1 MTSEARSN
9 PDALLAEITPPASG
23 EGRLKIFLGM
33 SPGVG
38 KTYAMLLAAQARQE
52 EGMDVVIGV
61 IETHGRVETTA
72 IAAGLFRVPRKKFI
86 HHGVT
91 LEEIDLDAVLTRKP
105 QLVLVDELAH
115 SNAAGSRHPKRWQ
128 DVMELLQAGIDVYT
142 TLNIQHIESQRDVVR
157 QITGV
162 PVHETLPDSV
172 IDRAD
177 EIELIDLT
185 PEQLRKRLD
194 EGKVYF
200 GDRAVAASANFFREG
215 NLKALREIALRIT
228 AEKADRDLRL
238 FMRSRRISGPWRSRE
253 RFLVAVGGSP
263 SSERLIRLARRAAA
277 AVHGTWIAV
286 SVDTGKAAENTAQSR
301 LENNLALARSMGAEV
316 ILTTGTSVT
325 EALLRVARENNV
337 TQIIVGKPLV
347 HPVVEWLSGGSLV
360 SKLIRRSGDIDITVV
375 RADKAA
381 RPWKPDFSALGRPP
395 FLRELGI
402 GALVVTGTTVL
413 GILLQP
419 AVGYSTVGL
428 LYLLAVLIGATAL
441 SRGATLGMATL
452 TAFAWNFLFIPP
464 TLTFRIGGIH
474 DTVLFGLYFVVALVI
489 GQLHARLRQ
498 RERVERRREQ
508 QTLALYRFNRTLAE
522 KAGFAET
529 MESAAARLREIFA
542 ADFAILLEAND
553 GRLAAHPIAGI
564 AINER
569 ERAVAEWVLSH
580 GEAAGRSTHTLP
592 QSSGFYLPLRTQSG
606 VLGVLAAFLP
616 LNRSFGLEER
626 QMLETFCSQ
635 LALVVE
641 RFQLQEEAARSEVE
655 ERSRQLQK
663 TLLDSVS
670 HELRT
675 PLAVISAS
683 AERLAGSLPDEENLL
698 GEIANATRRLERVVS
713 NLLSLTRLES
723 GSVQPKPE
731 WCDLEDIIDEA
742 IASVRTDAPERVF
755 TVEIAPDAATLH
767 ADPGLLED
775 ALRNL
780 VRNAAQHTPDGTS
793 IEIDARRL
801 DREIQIRVSDHGP
814 GIPEERREAVFEKFF
829 RGPEARPG
837 GLGMG
842 LALARG
848 FVHALGGSLRVD
860 SRADGS
866 SGSTF
871 TIVLPMPHQ
880 P

>member
-1 MTSEARSN
+1 MATENRPD
-9 PDALLAEITPPASG
+9 PDALLAEIAPPAIG

-33 SPGVG
+33 CPGVG
-38 KTYAMLLAAQARQE
+38 KTFAMLLAGQSRLE
-52 EGMDVVIGV
+52 EGGDVVIGI

-72 IAAGLFRVPRKKFI
+72 VAAGMFRMPRKKFV
-86 HHGVT
+86 HRDVS
-91 LEEIDLDAVLTRKP
+91 LEEMDLDAILARKP
-105 QLVLVDELAH
+105 QLALVDELAH

-128 DVMELLQAGIDVYT
+128 DVVELLQAGIDVYT

-157 QITGV
+157 QITGA
-162 PVHETLPDSV
+162 PVHETVPDSL

-177 EIELIDLT
+177 EIELVDLT
-185 PEQLRKRLD
+185 PDQLRKRLD

-200 GDRAVAASANFFREG
+200 GDRAAAASSNFFREG

-228 AEKADRDLRL
+228 AEKADRELRD

-253 RFLVAVGGSP
+253 RFLVAIGSSP
-263 SSERLIRLARRAAA
+263 FSGRLIRLARRAAA

-286 SVDTGKAAENTAQSR
+286 SVDTGRAADPAAQPR
-301 LENNLALARSMGAEV
+301 LENNLALARSLGAEV
-316 ILTTGTSVT
+316 VLTTGASIA

-347 HPVVEWLSGGSLV
+347 HPVLEWLSGGSLV
-360 SKLIRRSGDIDITVV
+360 SKLIRDSGDIDITVV
-375 RADKAA
+375 RADKSAH
-381 RPWKPDFSALGRPP
+381 PWKPDFSAIGRPH
-395 FLRELGI
+395 FLRELGL
-402 GALVVTGTTVL
+402 GAVVVTGTTVL
-413 GILLQP
+413 GMLLQP
-419 AVGYSTVGL
+419 AIGYSTVGL
-428 LYLLAVLIGATAL
+428 LYLLTVLVSATVL
-441 SRGATLGMATL
+441 SRAAILCVATM
-452 TAFAWNFLFIPP
+452 TAFTWNFLFIPP
-464 TLTFRIGGIH
+464 TMTFRISGAH

-498 RERVERRREQ
+498 RERAERRREQ
-508 QTLALYRFNRTLAE
+508 QTLALYQFTRSLTE
-522 KAGFAET
+522 KAGFT
-529 MESAAARLREIFA
+529 DTLESAANRLREIFPA
-542 ADFAILLEAND
+542 EFAVLLKEGD
-553 GRLAAHPIAGI
+553 TPLVTYPTAGI

-569 ERAVAEWVLSH
+569 ERAVAEWAFSH
-580 GEAAGRSTHTLP
+580 GEAAGRTTNTLP
-592 QSSGFYLPLRTQSG
+592 QSAGFYLPIRTPRG

-616 LNRSFGLEER
+616 SNRSLGLEER

-635 LALVVE
+635 LAMVVE
-641 RFQLQEEAARSEVE
+641 RLQLQQEAARSEVE

-675 PLAVISAS
+675 PLAVIAAS
-683 AERLAGSLPDEENLL
+683 AERLAGSVRDEDNLL
-698 GEIANATRRLERVVS
+698 GEIASATRRLERVVS

-723 GSVQPKPE
+723 GSVQPRWE

-742 IASVRTDAPERVF
+742 IVSVRPDAPERVF
-755 TVEIAPDAATLH
+755 AVEVAPDAATLH
-767 ADPGLLED
+767 VDPGLLED
-775 ALRNL
+775 AIRNL
-780 VRNAAQHTPDGTS
+780 IRNAAQHTPDGTPV
-793 IEIDARRL
+793 EVDARQL
-801 DREIQIRVSDHGP
+801 DTDIHIRISDHGP
-814 GIPEERREAVFEKFF
+814 GIPEKRREAVFEKFV

-848 FVHALGGSLRVD
+848 FVSALGGSLHAG
-860 SRADGS
+860 SRSDGA

-871 TIVLPMPHQ
+871 TIILPPSQ